1 MRPLATLEA
10 DLWLAQR
17 ANRRNPSEEN
27 QALVDSIEA
36 EIAALSEPLP
46 TADTAKVA
54 DAHTKPEES
63 AENPSNTAENADA
76 QAQSPTV
83 NAVETKPKKE
93 TKPKAPAKKKEEE
106 LK

>member
-17 ANRRNPSEEN
+17 ANRRNPSDEN

-36 EIAALSEPLP
+36 EIAALTNPSP
-46 TADTAKVA
+46 TAVTAKDADTQTKPEKSAKTPSTTDKVA
-54 DAHTKPEES
+54 DA
-63 AENPSNTAENADA
+63 
-76 QAQSPTV
+76 Q
-83 NAVETKPKKE
+83 

>member
-36 EIAALSEPLP
+36 EIFALSEQLP
-46 TADTAKVA
+46 TAHTAKVA
-54 DAHTKPEES
+54 DVLTKPEEPAETPLTN
-63 AENPSNTAENADA
+63 AENGDAEA
-76 QAQSPTV
+76 QIDV
-83 NAVETKPKKE
+83 KKE
-93 TKPKAPAKKKEEE
+93 KKPKATAKKKEE
-106 LK
+106 

>member
-1 MRPLATLEA
+1 MKPIETLEA
-10 DLWLAQR
+10 DLWLAKR

-36 EIAALSEPLP
+36 EIAALSDPLP

-54 DAHTKPEES
+54 DA
-63 AENPSNTAENADA
+63 
-76 QAQSPTV
+76 QAQIPTV
-83 NAVETKPKKE
+83 NALETKPKKE
-93 TKPKAPAKKKEEE
+93 AKPKAPAKKKEEK

>member
-1 MRPLATLEA
+1 MKPIQTLEA

-17 ANRRNPSEEN
+17 ANRRYPSEEK

-36 EIAALSEPLP
+36 EIAALTNPLP
-46 TADTAKVA
+46 TADPA
-54 DAHTKPEES
+54 
-63 AENPSNTAENADA
+63 AEAN
-76 QAQSPTV
+76 AQSQNPTA
-83 NAVETKPKKE
+83 NDVEEKPKKE